1 MKRRLRIGFIFA
13 VLLSAF
19 PVFGIAGEAAS
30 PEYRVKAALL
40 YNFARFV
47 EWPKSAFPAAGEDGD
62 GNGEIALYILGKSPF
77 GNAIDLI
84 RGKKVM
90 GRTLSVRHIVD
101 VDALNVRGPKSPH
114 ILFICGSETKKL
126 PAIFA
131 RLQAHPV
138 LTVSD
143 LAKFAKAGG
152 MIGLVKA
159 GGKVRFEIN
168 TAAAAGAGL
177 KISSRLLKIARI
189 VK

>member
-1 MKRRLRIGFIFA
+1 MLA
-13 VLLSAF
+13 ALLSAV
-19 PVFGIAGEAAS
+19 PAIGIAGEAAS

-47 EWPKSAFPAAGEDGD
+47 EWQKGAFSDAD
-62 GNGEIALYILGKSPF
+62 GEIVLAILGRSPF
-77 GNAIDLI
+77 GNALDRI
-84 RGKKVM
+84 RGKKVT
-90 GRTLSVRHIVD
+90 GRTLSVRHCAD
-101 VDALNVRGPKSPH
+101 VGALGVEGPKPPH
-114 ILFICGSETKKL
+114 ILFISGSESENL
-126 PAIFA
+126 PAIFSRIRA
-131 RLQAHPV
+131 YPV

-143 LAKFAKAGG
+143 LPEFAEAGG

-168 TAAAAGAGL
+168 TVAAAGATL